1 MTGMNDSGH
10 GMIAAHSRRLKWIA
24 SHELPREL
32 RNCLQALEALSSS
45 TEEEFLSIGAELRD
59 LQVRSVAIIEKA
71 AASARHLSG
80 ERVSGVIIGM
90 DVFAEQFGLCSE
102 DEGSSVNTC
111 LSRAADMQ
119 GMLAERYRSAA
130 RAADHISDRTE
141 EIMGHIFAMVTFLQF
156 HDITRQQFERSQ
168 NALRKVLDS
177 LRGQAEGPEY
187 RGEGDREISVLA
199 GVLHFCDSQTGILQR
214 TREDFLNAA
223 RQVVVSLRCI
233 GGVVRDIV
241 TGTSEI
247 ITGGGPEGL
256 FFLSGFVREI
266 AVVREQLLSFPVAG
280 LDGEVERMMSVLNG
294 VDREIAVI
302 LTEIR
307 QAVPDLLQDL
317 ERVAGTMTIHTIV
330 DSITDEITGRLGNA
344 AEVLKRELPDAD
356 RVAGPDRAGG
366 GGISRGEEHI
376 ELF

>member
-1 MTGMNDSGH
+1 
-10 GMIAAHSRRLKWIA
+10 
-24 SHELPREL
+24 
-32 RNCLQALEALSSS
+32 
-45 TEEEFLSIGAELRD
+45 
-59 LQVRSVAIIEKA
+59 
-71 AASARHLSG
+71 
-80 ERVSGVIIGM
+80 
-90 DVFAEQFGLCSE
+90 
-102 DEGSSVNTC
+102 
-111 LSRAADMQ
+111 
-119 GMLAERYRSAA
+119 
-130 RAADHISDRTE
+130 
-141 EIMGHIFAMVTFLQF
+141 
-156 HDITRQQFERSQ
+156 
-168 NALRKVLDS
+168 
-177 LRGQAEGPEY
+177 LRGQGEGPEY